1 MQLADSR
8 QITHVLLTDADLE
21 FSDTEQGE
29 VTNSDQQVLYINH
42 GGGAVS
48 TIRRSFAIPFTPHV
62 SSYPTSL
69 YDNQGSSGPGPA
81 PIDAGFGS
89 PGPVDTPFA
98 PPEDQ
103 LNGPASGGISE
114 RAGGVDQGFQRRS
127 NAPNGGHEINV
138 DHTPSNPSSDGLN
151 HRSHVGQDDRLY
163 NPVSDLS
170 RIHFPDP
177 KRTDSPVTNNKRFNN
192 NEVSVTTS
200 SPFDREPPPP
210 PPIGLPVPPTSYGV
224 NGDLGAVF
232 PDIERTR
239 PLSLNSRDRS
249 SIRVTSDT
257 GHGDRVTS
265 TSENSGHTSGRNLE
279 SDHQFNNPVT
289 GNVNHNNN
297 NNNNININNNNNNNN
312 INPLGG
318 AVPVNPL
325 SPLFQPIANPFVQP
339 DFFSFFD
346 TPFGPPGVTGGNNR
360 VNNAPVTGTGIENL
374 FQRRRLTVN
383 NVPDI
388 SNNAIGGAGYPS
400 YNFYKGNEE
409 DLAKWPKIF
418 KFTDGRINLNDFEKD
433 KKLGRIKFTKPDP
446 LFDDVRRDSF
456 LILHGGTY
464 S

>member
-1 MQLADSR
+1 MQLSSQADGR

-48 TIRRSFAIPFTPHV
+48 TIRRSFAIPFSPHV

-69 YDNQGSSGPGPA
+69 YDNQASPGPA
-81 PIDAGFGS
+81 SMDAGYGS
-89 PGPVDTPFA
+89 PGPVDSAFA
-98 PPEDQ
+98 PPEDHHIT
-103 LNGPASGGISE
+103 GPA
-114 RAGGVDQGFQRRS
+114 VDQAFQRRS
-127 NAPNGGHEINV
+127 NAADGGHEGPNS
-138 DHTPSNPSSDGLN
+138 HSNPSTDGLN
-151 HRSHVGQDDRLY
+151 HRSLVGQDERVY

-177 KRTDSPVTNNKRFNN
+177 KGTDSPATNKPFT
-192 NEVSVTTS
+192 EVSVSTS
-200 SPFDREPPPP
+200 SPFDRDPPPP
-210 PPIGLPVPPTSYGV
+210 PPIGLPVPPTSYGGL
-224 NGDLGAVF
+224 NGDLGAVY

-249 SIRVTSDT
+249 SIRVTGDGS
-257 GHGDRVTS
+257 GHGDRVTTS
-265 TSENSGHTSGRNLE
+265 TGSNNGPPPPPPPPPAAPVSRNLNT
-279 SDHQFNNPVT
+279 DHQFNNPT
-289 GNVNHNNN
+289 AGNVNRNNN
-297 NNNNININNNNNNNN
+297 NN
-312 INPLGG
+312 PLTNL
-318 AVPVNPL
+318 AVNPL
-325 SPLFQPIANPFVQP
+325 TPLFQPLANPFVQPLNP

-346 TPFGPPGVTGGNNR
+346 APFGPPALTGGNGGANGPNG
-360 VNNAPVTGTGIENL
+360 VNSQSPGTGSLDNL
-374 FQRRRLTVN
+374 FQRRRLTVQ

-400 YNFYKGNEE
+400 YNFYKGNE
-409 DLAKWPKIF
+409 DDFTKWPKIF